1 MKAGH
6 VEPGLWSIS
15 VPADSMP
22 GIGRGHGTYLLY
34 EETPHA
40 LDCGDYLVLF
50 SDGVTDARDEADEEF
65 GEERLFE
72 ILRASVGEPGR
83 TLIDRVF
90 TACRCPL
97 QVGHVERPRASTA
110 IPPAIDAFAG
120 GAPQFD
126 DITMLVA
133 RRLPVGG
140 APGIGA
146 TTGPPGA

>member
-1 MKAGH
+1 
-6 VEPGLWSIS
+6 
-15 VPADSMP
+15 MP

-34 EETPHA
+34 EETTHA
-40 LDCGDYLVLF
+40 LECGDYLVLF

-72 ILRASVGEPGR
+72 ILRASVGEPGT

-90 TACRCPL
+90 T
-97 QVGHVERPRASTA
+97 
-110 IPPAIDAFAG
+110 AIDAFAG

-133 RRLPVGG
+133 RRLPTGAA
-140 APGIGA
+140 APGIEA
-146 TTGPPGA
+146 TTGPLGA